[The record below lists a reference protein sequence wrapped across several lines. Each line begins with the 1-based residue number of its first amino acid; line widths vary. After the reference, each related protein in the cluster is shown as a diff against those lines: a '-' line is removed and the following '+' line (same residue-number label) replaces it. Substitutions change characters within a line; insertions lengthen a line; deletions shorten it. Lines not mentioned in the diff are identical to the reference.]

1 MFHRRPLVI
10 NQLKGVSFVSLARLS
25 SLEAVSRGMLVGIIP
40 VLLYETF
47 QDKSIVASVYFAGAL
62 MTMLIT
68 LNLAV
73 IERVVPR
80 RWIMSCAF
88 VFLIVSAFLFLSTH
102 TLAIT
107 IGIGLRSAAASIFT
121 VCVSLYV
128 MDYIRK
134 QEFTNA
140 ESKRMLYNG
149 FAWVVSPLLG
159 SWLWHKGYFHQP
171 FVIAML
177 FALLAASYFWHLR
190 LGDNPVI
197 QPAKSSM
204 INPVQAVRRYFGQK
218 RLRIAYLIS
227 ISRSSFW
234 VTLFVYGPIYTLEAG
249 LPGWVGGAL
258 LSFVSGLLFFS
269 PLIGKLARIVGTRTL
284 ICTGLMVCSVSLITL
299 ASLGDPTPAGVAFFI
314 LASCGAII
322 LDVLGNIPFMRSVKL
337 RERSAMTV
345 VFSTWREGSEL
356 ATPAIIG
363 LTLLVAPMWVFY
375 LLLALVLLLTA
386 YLTTFLP
393 RRI

>member
-10 NQLKGVSFVSLARLS
+10 NQLKGVSFISLARLS
-25 SLEAVSRGMLVGIIP
+25 ALEAVSRGILVGIIP

-47 QDKSIVASVYFAGAL
+47 QDKSIVASIYFAGAV

-80 RWIMSCAF
+80 RWIISCGF
-88 VFLIVSAFLFLSTH
+88 IFLSVSAILFLSGH
-102 TLAIT
+102 TFGTT

-121 VCVSLYV
+121 VCLSLYV
-128 MDYIRK
+128 MDYIHK
-134 QEFTNA
+134 QQFNNA

-149 FAWVVSPLLG
+149 FAWVASPFLG
-159 SWLWHKGYFHQP
+159 SWLWHHGYFYQP
-171 FVIAML
+171 FGIAIL
-177 FALLAASYFWHLR
+177 FALLAMGFFWYLR

-197 QPAKSSM
+197 QPAKSTI
-204 INPVQAVRRYFGQK
+204 INPVVAVQKYFSQPS
-218 RLRIAYLIS
+218 LRIAYLIS

-234 VTLFVYGPIYTLEAG
+234 VTLFVYGPIYTIEAG

-269 PLIGKLARIVGTRTL
+269 PLIGKMATSFGTRTV
-284 ICTGLMVCSVSLITL
+284 ISTGLLLCSLSLFML
-299 ASLGDPTPAGVAFFI
+299 ASLGDPKPAGVIFFI
-314 LASCGAII
+314 TGSCGAIM
-322 LDVLGNIPFMRSVKL
+322 LDVLGNIPFMRSVKP

-356 ATPAIIG
+356 ATPALIG

-375 LLLALVLLLTA
+375 ILLAMVLMFAA
-386 YLTTFLP
+386 YQTSFLP
-393 RRI
+393 RRL